1 MKREKGDL
9 LVGMVVTAAAVMV
22 LAAALWIVPAWT
34 DRTYPLYAEF
44 KNVDGIGDR
53 SPVQLQ
59 GYRVGYVDAID
70 PRVTD
75 DGTLVF
81 RVRMEIDKSLAEQ
94 NDFEL
99 PQGTIA
105 LLTPPPLP
113 IGSGSV
119 VLELPERRNAPVMAG
134 ATLEGRRAS
143 VALDQFQNMA
153 TNLEGELTETF
164 ASARVLMDSLT
175 RTASSVNRTVA
186 STQAA
191 LPPLLEGLQME
202 LAAAE
207 SLTVDMRRNINT
219 LTPAAVAG
227 IDSATALLADSR
239 VAVERVNGLLETS
252 GGDITAILA
261 SLDSTSVMVQ
271 SLVNQFSDRPLWFLF
286 TGAKEP
292 R

>member
-9 LVGMVVTAAAVMV
+9 LVGLVVTAAALVV

-44 KNVDGIGDR
+44 SNVEGIGDR

-59 GYRVGYVDAID
+59 GYRVGFVNGID

-81 RVRMEIDKSLAEQ
+81 RVRMEIDRSLAEQ
-94 NDFEL
+94 KNFEI
-99 PQGTIA
+99 PQGTTA

-113 IGSGSV
+113 IGSGFI
-119 VLELPERRNAPVMAG
+119 VLELPPPGGSPVAVG
-134 ATLEGRRAS
+134 AMLPGRRAQ

-153 TNLEGELTETF
+153 NNLEGELNATF
-164 ASARVLMDSLT
+164 TSARVLMDSLT

-191 LPPLLEGLQME
+191 LPPLLNGLQRE

-239 VAVERVNGLLETS
+239 VAVEQVNALLETS
-252 GGDITAILA
+252 GGDISTILA
-261 SLDSTSVMVQ
+261 SLDSTSIMVQ
-271 SLVNQFSDRPLWFLF
+271 SLVAQFSNRPLWFLF
-286 TGAKEP
+286 TGAKQP
-292 R
+292 Q